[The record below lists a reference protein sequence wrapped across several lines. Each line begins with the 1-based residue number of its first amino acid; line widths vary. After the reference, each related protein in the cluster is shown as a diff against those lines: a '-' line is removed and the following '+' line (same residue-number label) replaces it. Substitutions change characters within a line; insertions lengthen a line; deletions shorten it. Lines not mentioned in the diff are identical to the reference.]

1 MLNDV
6 IHSDKF
12 RALHYTKLR
21 CPLPLTQVLVQVSD
35 YQAKFLRLHHQTPL
49 LTKVSSEDVMLTND
63 YQRL

>member
-1 MLNDV
+1 M
-6 IHSDKF
+6 
-12 RALHYTKLR
+12 HYTKLR